1 MTGLVVLG
9 GPSASGK
16 SALALRLASTRDAV
30 IINADSMQL
39 YGELPL
45 LTAQPDAD
53 ARARV
58 PHRLYGVLAAADP
71 ASVGRWLALAGEA
84 IATSVAAGRLP
95 IVVGGTGL
103 YLKALLHGLAPV
115 PEVPAAVRRAAEE
128 QLAHLGPRGL
138 HAELARRDPTMAARL
153 RPTDRQR
160 LVRAWEVLSAT
171 GRSLAAWQAEPVWRV
186 ALPAPMTGL
195 ALVPPRRA
203 LHERI
208 RRRLQ
213 AMIEAG
219 ALAELAALRAARP
232 AAAAPLL
239 RAVGVAELLA
249 HLDGWL
255 TLAEAIERA
264 ALRTRQYAKRQIT
277 WLRHQL
283 PELQPL
289 TAFGDDPTLPGAA
302 DLLGPPWLTDAAL
315 PHSFRAQPAEGAKT
329 GARRGSE
336 PALNGRRGID
346 RGA

>member
-1 MTGLVVLG
+1 MSGLIVIG

-16 SALALRLASTRDAV
+16 SALALRLAEAQGGV

-39 YGELPL
+39 YRELPL
-45 LTAQPDAD
+45 LTAQPDAA
-53 ARARV
+53 ARARA

-84 IATSVAAGRLP
+84 IAESVAAGRRP

-115 PEVPAAVRRAAEE
+115 PEVPAAARRAAAR
-128 QLAHLGPRGL
+128 QLARLGAPGL
-138 HAELARRDPTMAARL
+138 HAELARRDPAMAARL
-153 RPTDRQR
+153 GPTDRQR
-160 LVRAWEVLSAT
+160 LLRAWEVLDAT

-186 ALPAPMTGL
+186 PLPTPVRGL
-195 ALVPPRRA
+195 ALLPPRSA

-208 RRRLQ
+208 GRRLE
-213 AMIEAG
+213 AMIAAG
-219 ALAELAALRAARP
+219 ALTELAALRATRP
-232 AAAAPLL
+232 AAELPLL

-249 HLDGWL
+249 HLDGRL
-255 TLAEAIERA
+255 TRAEALERA

-289 TAFGDDPTLPGAA
+289 AAFGDGPSGLDDVDP
-302 DLLGPPWLTDAAL
+302 LGPLLTDRAL
-315 PHSFRAQPAEGAKT
+315 PHSFRAHPA
-329 GARRGSE
+329 
-336 PALNGRRGID
+336 
-346 RGA
+346 